1 MSGRGRKKTKP
12 FMETHRDAHD
22 LPEGLMK
29 PVRQSTKP
37 QITLT
42 AQTPTQ
48 KVYLRKLGKRHHDI
62 LFATGPAGTGKT
74 YLAVVH
80 AIKELRAGN
89 IKKIVI
95 TRPNVGAGDELGHLP
110 GNLIEKMAPWMR
122 PVLDVFKEFY
132 DVHEVERMIR
142 DEVIE
147 IAPLV
152 FMRGRTLKN
161 AYIIADEMQNA
172 TPEQM
177 KMFLTRI
184 GENSMMIITG
194 DMEQH
199 DRPDGQAS
207 GLTDFIQRFR
217 ARDGLMAALPAAIGG
232 ANGQSPFGND
242 NEDSYTSDYNSVPEE
257 RSRIGFV
264 SFSVKDVVRHEVIE
278 DVLALYA

>member
-1 MSGRGRKKTKP
+1 MDL
-12 FMETHRDAHD
+12 HRDAFE
-22 LPEGLMK
+22 LPDGMMK

-37 QITLT
+37 QIVLT
-42 AQTPTQ
+42 AQTATQ
-48 KVYLRKLGKRHHDI
+48 KVYLRKLDKRHHDI

-74 YLAVVH
+74 YLAVVQ
-80 AIKELRAGN
+80 AIKELRAG
-89 IKKIVI
+89 KISKIII
-95 TRPNVGAGDELGHLP
+95 TRPNVGAGDDLGHLP
-110 GNLIEKMAPWMR
+110 GTLIEKMAPWMQ

-132 DVHEVERMIR
+132 EVHEVERMIR

-161 AYIIADEMQNA
+161 AFIVADEMQNA

-184 GENSMMIITG
+184 GEKSMMVITG

-207 GLTDFIQRFR
+207 GLTDFLQRFH
-217 ARDGLMAALPAAIGG
+217 ARDGLLNALSGPI
-232 ANGQSPFGND
+232 GND
-242 NEDSYTSDYNSVPEE
+242 NEESYTSDYNSPPEA

-264 SFSVKDVVRHEVIE
+264 AFGLKDVVRHEVIE
-278 DVLALYA
+278 EVLVLYG

>member
-1 MSGRGRKKTKP
+1 MSGRGRKNKTP
-12 FMETHRDAHD
+12 VFHERDAHQ
-22 LPEGLMK
+22 LPEGLFK
-29 PVRQSTKP
+29 PVKQTTKP
-37 QITLT
+37 AIVLT

-95 TRPNVGAGDELGHLP
+95 TRPNVGAGDDLGHLP
-110 GNLIEKMAPWMR
+110 GTLIEKMAPWMQ
-122 PVLDVFKEFY
+122 PVLDVFKEY
-132 DVHEVERMIR
+132 YEVHEVERMIR

-152 FMRGRTLKN
+152 FMRGRTLKE
-161 AYIIADEMQNA
+161 AFIIGDEMQNA

-184 GENSMMIITG
+184 GEGSIMVITG
-194 DMEQH
+194 DLHQH
-199 DRPDGQAS
+199 DRPPGHVS
-207 GLTDFIQRFR
+207 GLADFLDRFH
-217 ARDGLMAALPAAIGG
+217 ARDGLNVALPPAIGE
-232 ANGQSPFGND
+232 ANGHPFAND
-242 NEDSYTSDYNSVPEE
+242 DESYTSDYNAQPEE
-257 RSRIGFV
+257 RSRIGIV
-264 SFSVKDVVRHEVIE
+264 SFSLSDVVRHEVIGE
-278 DVLALYA
+278 VLAIYA